1 MLPFAVRLIP
11 VYIVYN
17 EIGWVNTF
25 YPLIVPEWF
34 GNAFFIFLGRQFFLG
49 IPQDL
54 LDSAKI
60 DGASEIRIFTRI
72 MVPLA
77 KPAVVVMAILSVQN
91 SWNEFLGPLIYL
103 KDENLHTLAIGLYKF
118 TALPGQ
124 GGMQHQQMAATV
136 MMVVPVLI
144 VFFLFQKQFIQGA
157 NLSGIKG

>member
-25 YPLIVPEWF
+25 YPLVVPEWF

-77 KPAVVVMAILSVQN
+77 KPAIVVMAILSVQG

-118 TALPGQ
+118 TSLPGQ

-136 MMVVPVLI
+136 MMVIPVLV